1 MADNDTPDEETQDD
15 AANPEPD
22 AGPPPL
28 AEGGADAE
36 PEAGADDKSA
46 ADSME
51 EILPKALKGGEGTV
65 GLGLGS
71 MSEKDERTF
80 AMLAHILGIFT
91 VVGPLVI
98 WMLKKDES
106 PFVDDQGKEAIG
118 FQLVVLIAIAIVAA
132 LSSIPVVNCFTP
144 FLGLAVGV
152 VNIIMV
158 ILAGLKANEGVAYR
172 YPLALRVL

>member
-1 MADNDTPDEETQDD
+1 MADDDIPDKEPQDD

-22 AGPPPL
+22 GGPPPL
-28 AEGGADAE
+28 PEGGADAE
-36 PEAGADDKSA
+36 PEAGSNDKSA

-51 EILPKALKGGEGTV
+51 EILPEALKGGQGTV

-71 MSEKDERTF
+71 LSEKDERTF
-80 AMLAHILGIFT
+80 AMLAHILGIA
-91 VVGPLVI
+91 VLVGPLVI
-98 WMLKKDES
+98 WILKKDES

-144 FLGLAVGV
+144 FLGMAVAV
-152 VNIIMV
+152 ANIIMV
-158 ILAGLKANEGVAYR
+158 ILAGLKANEGVPYR
-172 YPLALRVL
+172 YPLALRVI